1 MSFNSPCI
9 EREREGRKNQSI
21 AQCHQY
27 TYHSF
32 QYHIHSKAH
41 HNTSSNA
48 TSWPRG
54 PNTAACPQRSSR
66 RRSPHTMASWSL
78 FDDECRNNP
87 KKTSPAT
94 NDDSAIHQKETWMLW
109 SQQNPSLYIIYLH
122 LLKQLFH
129 ILSPITGFFQVN
141 VVRSW
146 AWNIQWDVLGNLSA
160 PMKHWT
166 PAFKNIKCTVL

>member
-1 MSFNSPCI
+1 MSFNNPCI

-48 TSWPRG
+48 TSRPRG

-66 RRSPHTMASWSL
+66 TRSPHTMASWSRWL
-78 FDDECRNNP
+78 DDECRTKN
-87 KKTSPAT
+87 
-94 NDDSAIHQKETWMLW
+94 DSAIHQKETWMLW
-109 SQQNPSLYIIYLH
+109 SQQNPSLYISASFEAVVSYLVTNH
-122 LLKQLFH
+122 RVKRWMWYDPGLETSNEMCLGTLVLPWNTELQLLK
-129 ILSPITGFFQVN
+129 I
-141 VVRSW
+141 
-146 AWNIQWDVLGNLSA
+146 
-160 PMKHWT
+160 
-166 PAFKNIKCTVL
+166 

>member
-1 MSFNSPCI
+1 MSFNNPCI

-87 KKTSPAT
+87 KKTSPA
-94 NDDSAIHQKETWMLW
+94 QKMT
-109 SQQNPSLYIIYLH
+109 QQFIRKRHGCYGANKNPSLYIYISASFEAVVSYLVTNH
-122 LLKQLFH
+122 RVERWMWYDPGLETSNEMCLGTLVLPWNTELQLLK
-129 ILSPITGFFQVN
+129 I
-141 VVRSW
+141 
-146 AWNIQWDVLGNLSA
+146 
-160 PMKHWT
+160 
-166 PAFKNIKCTVL
+166 

>member
-1 MSFNSPCI
+1 MSFNNPCI

-48 TSWPRG
+48 TSRPRG

-66 RRSPHTMASWSL
+66 TRSPHTMASWSRWL
-78 FDDECRNNP
+78 DDECRTKN
-87 KKTSPAT
+87 
-94 NDDSAIHQKETWMLW
+94 DSAIHQKETWMLW
-109 SQQNPSLYIIYLH
+109 SQQNPSLYIYIYASFEAVVSYLVTNH
-122 LLKQLFH
+122 RVKRWMWYDPGLETSNEMCLGTLVLPWNTELQLLK
-129 ILSPITGFFQVN
+129 I
-141 VVRSW
+141 
-146 AWNIQWDVLGNLSA
+146 
-160 PMKHWT
+160 
-166 PAFKNIKCTVL
+166 

>member
-1 MSFNSPCI
+1 MSFNNPCI

-66 RRSPHTMASWSL
+66 TRSPHTMASWSRWL
-78 FDDECRNNP
+78 DDECRNNP
-87 KKTSPAT
+87 KKTSPA
-94 NDDSAIHQKETWMLW
+94 QKMT
-109 SQQNPSLYIIYLH
+109 QQFIRKRHGCYGANKILAYIYIYMH

-129 ILSPITGFFQVN
+129 ILSPITGLKGECGTILGLKHPM
-141 VVRSW
+141 RC
-146 AWNIQWDVLGNLSA
+146 AWE
-160 PMKHWT
+160 P
-166 PAFKNIKCTVL
+166 

>member
-1 MSFNSPCI
+1 MSFNNPCI

-48 TSWPRG
+48 TSRPRG

-66 RRSPHTMASWSL
+66 TRSPHTMASWSRWL
-78 FDDECRNNP
+78 DDECRTKN
-87 KKTSPAT
+87 
-94 NDDSAIHQKETWMLW
+94 DSAIHQKETWMLW
-109 SQQNPSLYIIYLH
+109 SQQNPSLYIYIYMH

-129 ILSPITGFFQVN
+129 ILSPITGLKGECGTILGLKHPM
-141 VVRSW
+141 RC
-146 AWNIQWDVLGNLSA
+146 AWE
-160 PMKHWT
+160 P
-166 PAFKNIKCTVL
+166 